1 MRLEEYENLLEKI
14 AHLNNDIKVEALLSE
29 LIDNKQI
36 KLNEKKVKTLGL
48 FRRGYR
54 KDINEIN
61 LDKDEKLNVFKS
73 FVFSIWREGI
83 YDSLPKGIF
92 HDLRKEQK
100 RSTLEQAK
108 QGVEIEQKEKQAA
121 RDFFAPIEQEFYNQR
136 IFLEL
141 QERAVL
147 SGFRN
152 ERETAAFAKE
162 LWELNVDGIDNKKII
177 ALLFFLPY
185 TFRYKGRLEELNTVF
200 SLILGDNV
208 HIEIV
213 ESNTSHV
220 AQSNVQTLG
229 SFFLG
234 ETLVLGQTFEDW
246 ITGLRIKIMDLSA
259 EETLKYLPGRNQ
271 HKLLNILQRFFLP
284 IDADKDLKL
293 DVIKQERTFEFEHI
307 DTDTKN
313 CNDILGYTT
322 FI

>member
-1 MRLEEYENLLEKI
+1 MRIEDYENLLKKI

-54 KDINEIN
+54 RDVNEIH
-61 LDKDEKLNVFKS
+61 LDKDEKLNVFKN

-162 LWELNVDGIDNKKII
+162 LWELDTNGIDNKKII

-213 ESNTSHV
+213 ESNTSHID
-220 AQSNVQTLG
+220 QNNVQTLG
-229 SFFLG
+229 NFFLG

-246 ITGLRIKIMDLSA
+246 ITGLQIKITGLSA

-284 IDADKDLKL
+284 IDADKDLEL
-293 DVIKQERTFEFEHI
+293 DMIEQERTFEFEHT

>member
-1 MRLEEYENLLEKI
+1 MRIEDYENLLKKI
-14 AHLNNDIKVEALLSE
+14 AHLRDDIKVEALLSE

-36 KLNEKKVKTLGL
+36 KLNEKKVRTLGL

-54 KDINEIN
+54 RDVNEIN

-73 FVFSIWREGI
+73 LVFSIWREGI
-83 YDSLPKGIF
+83 YDSMPKGIF

-108 QGVEIEQKEKQAA
+108 QGVEIEHKEKQAA

-136 IFLEL
+136 VFLEL

-152 ERETAAFAKE
+152 EQETTAFAKE
-162 LWELNVDGIDNKKII
+162 LWGLDTYGIDNKKII

-185 TFRYKGRLEELNTVF
+185 TFRYKGKLEELNAIF

-208 HIEIV
+208 RLEIV
-213 ESNTSHV
+213 QGSTSHIDE
-220 AQSNVQTLG
+220 SNVQTLG
-229 SFFLG
+229 NFFLG

-246 ITGLRIKIMDLSA
+246 ITGLQINITGLSA
-259 EETLKYLPGRNQ
+259 EETLKYLPGHSQ
-271 HKLLNILQRFFLP
+271 HKLLEILQHFFLP
-284 IDADKDLKL
+284 IDANRKLKL
-293 DVIKQERTFEFEHI
+293 EVIEQERIFEFEHT
-307 DTDTKN
+307 DTDKN
-313 CNDILGYTT
+313 YNNILGYTT

>member
-1 MRLEEYENLLEKI
+1 MRIEDYENLLKKI

-54 KDINEIN
+54 RDVNEIH
-61 LDKDEKLNVFKS
+61 LDKDEKLNVFKN

-162 LWELNVDGIDNKKII
+162 LWELDTNGIDNKKII

-284 IDADKDLKL
+284 IDADKDLEL
-293 DVIKQERTFEFEHI
+293 DVIEQERTFEFEHT

>member
-54 KDINEIN
+54 RDVNEIH
-61 LDKDEKLNVFKS
+61 LDKDEKLNVFKN

-162 LWELNVDGIDNKKII
+162 LWELDTNGIDNKKII